1 MALHKIL
8 RIVVLILSLAGIALL
23 ATILTGNEGTISLYM
38 YVAYIVLGVAIVFTL
53 LFSLTQLFTHKE
65 SLKKTLLSVGLFI
78 IIIAISYV
86 LSEGSEVTKDGVQ
99 IVSESGSKW
108 VGTGLRTFYILAAI
122 AVGAMIFSG
131 VQKLIKN

>member
-8 RIVVLILSLAGIALL
+8 KIVVLILSLVGIVLL

-38 YVAYIVLGVAIVFTL
+38 SVAYVVLGVAILITL

-65 SLKKTLLSVGLFI
+65 ALKKTLISLGVFVL
-78 IIIAISYV
+78 IIAISYV
-86 LSEGSEVTKDGVQ
+86 LSEGAAVSKDGVE

-122 AVGAMIFSG
+122 AIGSMIYSG
-131 VQKLIKN
+131 IQKLIKN